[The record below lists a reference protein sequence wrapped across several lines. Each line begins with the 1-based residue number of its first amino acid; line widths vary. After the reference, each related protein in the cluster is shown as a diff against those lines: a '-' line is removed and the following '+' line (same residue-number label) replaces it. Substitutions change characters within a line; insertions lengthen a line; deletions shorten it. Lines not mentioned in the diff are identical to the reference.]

1 MTLRMRSH
9 FFAYNNFG
17 YCFTQRIMSRPIE
30 MEELNLELAEI
41 ITKLESDRQQQRLK
55 RVRYS
60 LNNLSV

>member
-1 MTLRMRSH
+1 
-9 FFAYNNFG
+9 
-17 YCFTQRIMSRPIE
+17 MSRPIE